1 MVKAKVQLAL
11 VVIVTLGLS
20 ACGSKDLEATST
32 EVPEDVLD
40 VSGLYEV
47 EEVIYS
53 KELAAADRIRVFGS
67 DPEIEFAL
75 SQRRDKIN
83 GEFSGDRDGVVTKGK
98 VDDEEVTFE
107 FTMRVKG
114 GDLKDG
120 NGKLIVQE
128 DGSLK
133 GEFNI
138 QDNRIGIVR
147 GQWTLVKIEDSTK
160 N

>member
-1 MVKAKVQLAL
+1 MVKAKVNL
-11 VVIVTLGLS
+11 VLIVIVTLGLS
-20 ACGSKDLEATST
+20 ACGSKELVATSS

-40 VSGLYEV
+40 VSGLYEI
-47 EEVIYS
+47 EELTYS
-53 KELAAADRIRVFGS
+53 KELAVADHIRLFGS
-67 DPEIEFAL
+67 DPDIEFAL
-75 SQRRDKIN
+75 SQRRDKLN
-83 GEFSGDRDGVVTKGK
+83 GEFSGDRDGVVTKGR

-107 FTMRVKG
+107 FTMEAKG

-138 QDNRIGIVR
+138 QDGRLGIVR
-147 GQWTLVKIEDSTK
+147 GQWILVKIEDSTQ